1 MSIDSLDA
9 RILLALDDDADATT
23 LGVARRLGVARNT
36 VQARLKR
43 LAASVLRSFGQRVDT
58 AALGY
63 PLVAFVSLRIS
74 QSSQV
79 QAVAGLAELPEVI
92 EVHATSGDADLL
104 VRVVARDTAHLY
116 RLTNRIANVPGV
128 QRSDSAISLTEL
140 LPARTRPLLER
151 IASGE

>member
-1 MSIDSLDA
+1 MAIDSLDA
-9 RILLALDDDADATT
+9 RILLALDDDPDATT

-43 LAASVLRSFGQRVDT
+43 LATSVLRGFGQRVDP

-104 VRVVARDTAHLY
+104 LRVVARDTAHLY
-116 RLTNRIANVPGV
+116 RLTNRITNVPGV

-151 IASGE
+151 LAQEQ